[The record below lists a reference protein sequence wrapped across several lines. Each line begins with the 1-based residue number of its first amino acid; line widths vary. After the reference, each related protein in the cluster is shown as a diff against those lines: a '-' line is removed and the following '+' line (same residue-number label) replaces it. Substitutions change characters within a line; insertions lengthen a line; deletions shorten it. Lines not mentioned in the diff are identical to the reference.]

1 MQYHLFLDGA
11 SCRGRAVAK
20 SDSGVMKDIEDNMIS
35 KSEDDVF
42 EDQDIDAIQND
53 NAVDEATLTVS

>member
-1 MQYHLFLDGA
+1 
-11 SCRGRAVAK
+11 
-20 SDSGVMKDIEDNMIS
+20 MKDIEDNMIS